1 MAVEDGMRIKLTKI
15 ERIVSNNPEVASDL
29 YSKDFSPITENN
41 FWRIAEEL
49 NGWTAKKKP
58 LFYCPLSLAGLA
70 SSNHF
75 GTLVGEANQRW
86 FKANIS
92 PDSWVFEDKDI
103 YIRVDKLNSKLLK
116 LLKVTDKAIDNG
128 FFVSVVEELK
138 QKELEILKK
147 DFPFLVDDI
156 LEGDFMSY
164 ILNKDDFFS
173 YVLGKYDVKW
183 TISEDEVYSDFEDV
197 VFDSL
202 TLEDFEEYVRKQDRR
217 YLESKGQKSL
227 F

>member
-1 MAVEDGMRIKLTKI
+1 MQTKLTKI
-15 ERIVSNNPEVASDL
+15 EKIVSNNPEVASDL
-29 YSKDFSPITENN
+29 YSKDFSPISENN

-49 NGWTAKKKP
+49 KGWTAKKKP
-58 LFYCPLSLAGLA
+58 LFYSPLSLAGLM
-70 SSNHF
+70 SINHF
-75 GTLVGEANQRW
+75 GTLIGEANQRW
-86 FKANIS
+86 FKINIPS
-92 PDSWVFEDKDI
+92 DIWTADDKDI

-116 LLKVTDKAIDNG
+116 LLEASDKAIDNG
-128 FFVSVVEELK
+128 FFTSVVEEEK
-138 QKELEILKK
+138 QRDLDILKK
-147 DFPFLVDDI
+147 DFPALVDDI
-156 LEGDFMSY
+156 LEGDFMSK
-164 ILNKDDFFS
+164 ILDKEDFFN

-183 TISEDEVYSDFEDV
+183 TISDDEVYSDFEDV

>member
-1 MAVEDGMRIKLTKI
+1 MQTKLTKI
-15 ERIVSNNPEVASDL
+15 EKIVSNNPEVASDL
-29 YSKDFSPITENN
+29 YSKDFSPISENN

-49 NGWTAKKKP
+49 KGWTAKKKP
-58 LFYCPLSLAGLA
+58 LFYSPLSLAGLM
-70 SSNHF
+70 SINHF
-75 GTLVGEANQRW
+75 GTLIGEANQRW
-86 FKANIS
+86 FKINIPS
-92 PDSWVFEDKDI
+92 DIWTADDKDI

-116 LLKVTDKAIDNG
+116 LLEASDKAIDNG
-128 FFVSVVEELK
+128 FFTSVVEEEK
-138 QKELEILKK
+138 QRDLDRLKK
-147 DFPFLVDDI
+147 DFPSLVDSI
-156 LEGDFMSY
+156 LEGDFMSH
-164 ILNKDDFFS
+164 ILDKDDFFN

-183 TISEDEVYSDFEDV
+183 TISDDEVYSDFEDV

>member
-1 MAVEDGMRIKLTKI
+1 MAVEDSMQTKSTKI
-15 ERIVSNNPEVASDL
+15 EKIVSNNPEVASDL
-29 YSKDFSPITENN
+29 YSKDFSRISENN

-49 NGWTAKKKP
+49 KGWTVKKKP
-58 LFYCPLSLAGLA
+58 LFYCPLNLAGLA
-70 SSNHF
+70 SFNHF

-164 ILNKDDFFS
+164 ILDKDDFFS

-183 TISEDEVYSDFEDV
+183 TISDDEVYSNFEDV
-197 VFDSL
+197 VFESL